1 MRRKLALIMAGIL
14 VIGMLA
20 GCKGGDKSGDN
31 NAGLNGESEIVPEFK
46 TYEMETI
53 DMGDVMNNNTSISN
67 IAYKDGTLYY
77 ILNSYADYPD
87 EFYEEIEELDK
98 LMYGDM
104 DASDMAK
111 DNELPEDVDKDVSD
125 KEASQSEDG
134 DGDKPVSNDEISD
147 DELLGDLDDIFGD
160 DSGNEDADDNKDE
173 EDASDDDSPMTEEE
187 YNQKY
192 DEIVAKYPECE
203 NTSCFESFNLETKER
218 KSLLDFG
225 LEREGLN
232 SYVMFSDGTIAI
244 LYEEYVSDDSGEMG
258 ETKYTL
264 KYYDEKYNEKS
275 TVDINELLK
284 LKSDAYLGSIM
295 ADNNDNI
302 LFSMGEKELAI
313 IGKDGSNKGIMKFD
327 DYVGGYVV
335 QPDNHLI
342 VACYGESGNY
352 IVDADIETLEV
363 GDKILGEDAANM
375 WYGFMDGNGVYDFL
389 SRSPQSLYA
398 YDSDNKSLVE
408 LLKWMDCGIIGD
420 NVESV
425 IPLPDGRF
433 ICLGYDEG
441 GNRILFYLKEK
452 DADSSSSKSTIKI
465 MLPYNDSSI
474 QQKVLNYNKE
484 NPDCKVEIITFDD
497 EIDGFTAM
505 ISEIT
510 MGNTPDIINV
520 SNVDI
525 ENYIAKGILEDL
537 SPYIQKDEEYN
548 EQYFVD
554 GLLDATKKDGKQ
566 YYVMDS
572 FVLITT
578 SGKKSELGKFKKGW
592 TMSDLI
598 EYYNSKPEGT
608 KLSAYNTREEVLYT
622 YVLHD
627 LNQYIDWNTGE
638 VKFDTEE
645 FKNVLEF
652 CKKFPEGN
660 NVDMEMEDATYQDIK
675 SGKLLLLQ
683 NTIGSTEDIQLNKK
697 LFNNDDFYVGFPR
710 AEGIGTYISPNTA
723 YGICSSS
730 ENKEKAWDIIKYLLE
745 PEMVR
750 DENGNETD
758 IEADSYG
765 IPASAERLEKRLE
778 KEMATKKYTDE
789 NGEEVYP
796 RESTYT
802 YGDVEI
808 KLGPATEDEVRT
820 LDELIKNSSGMF
832 NYNNSITMM
841 LQEDIIEYLDGKKGL
856 DETVKIIQDKMSKY
870 VNENK

>member
-1 MRRKLALIMAGIL
+1 
-14 VIGMLA
+14 
-20 GCKGGDKSGDN
+20 
-31 NAGLNGESEIVPEFK
+31 
-46 TYEMETI
+46 
-53 DMGDVMNNNTSISN
+53 
-67 IAYKDGTLYY
+67 
-77 ILNSYADYPD
+77 
-87 EFYEEIEELDK
+87 
-98 LMYGDM
+98 
-104 DASDMAK
+104 
-111 DNELPEDVDKDVSD
+111 
-125 KEASQSEDG
+125 
-134 DGDKPVSNDEISD
+134 
-147 DELLGDLDDIFGD
+147 
-160 DSGNEDADDNKDE
+160 
-173 EDASDDDSPMTEEE
+173 
-187 YNQKY
+187 
-192 DEIVAKYPECE
+192 
-203 NTSCFESFNLETKER
+203 
-218 KSLLDFG
+218 
-225 LEREGLN
+225 
-232 SYVMFSDGTIAI
+232 
-244 LYEEYVSDDSGEMG
+244 
-258 ETKYTL
+258 
-264 KYYDEKYNEKS
+264 
-275 TVDINELLK
+275 
-284 LKSDAYLGSIM
+284 
-295 ADNNDNI
+295 
-302 LFSMGEKELAI
+302 
-313 IGKDGSNKGIMKFD
+313 
-327 DYVGGYVV
+327 
-335 QPDNHLI
+335 
-342 VACYGESGNY
+342 
-352 IVDADIETLEV
+352 
-363 GDKILGEDAANM
+363 
-375 WYGFMDGNGVYDFL
+375 
-389 SRSPQSLYA
+389 
-398 YDSDNKSLVE
+398 
-408 LLKWMDCGIIGD
+408 
-420 NVESV
+420 
-425 IPLPDGRF
+425 
-433 ICLGYDEG
+433 
-441 GNRILFYLKEK
+441 
-452 DADSSSSKSTIKI
+452 
-465 MLPYNDSSI
+465 
-474 QQKVLNYNKE
+474 
-484 NPDCKVEIITFDD
+484 
-497 EIDGFTAM
+497 M

-789 NGEEVYP
+789 NGEVVYP